1 MSWLFSQAL
10 KFRQWSDSLGISCTK
25 GLKTDDDA

>member
-10 KFRQWSDSLGISCTK
+10 VAEYSAATFSGGAPLSLIHI
-25 GLKTDDDA
+25 